1 MFQDLS
7 NSSLTHLNP
16 DNTKASPSVYSEN
29 DGSFNS
35 EENMRWISKKITQK
49 PFIVGKDTAEVNKSF
64 SVGEAPYGAYIG
76 EGLFSIDGYLF
87 KASGEGNVTY
97 DTGLGDRSAFVAS
110 TQYAQRFV
118 SDITHYGKKDELSA
132 DYSSFCFSEFDP
144 SNVSFDV
151 ENWENAFN
159 NGEPVGFVKMV
170 FRGGTDTSYSSQ
182 LTVTTRL
189 GVSYLEYIY
198 NDAAVSS
205 IPLKLMVQD
214 ENDLTPDNVRSI
226 VFHDT
231 DPKDYHAVAQII
243 NRTVGNDTY
252 SDTFIMY
259 PVYVKQT
266 DSNKAIITF
275 TDIFTT
281 TYRHAVSE
289 FMTSSYP
296 STVSNLIDMT
306 GANFSNPPTLC
317 KTTTMPSN
325 KYNYYEMY
333 SGTARQNTTITRTQS
348 LPYSIP
354 NVEKK
359 ELSSLVFPSTVS
371 SLTIKNDLS
380 YYCLVNPANPIER
393 NGTQVPV
400 ALFTSEGSLC
410 TDGFIVSGNDTLPMD
425 QSPIESYIHY
435 IKRNYLSDTSQTIT
449 EDAIEAVTLNQLNY
463 WNNFTTFYNTNI
475 APALS
480 AYLNLCYDS
489 LLDNVF
495 FNVDTGENT
504 DYMNIKVLGCGEK
517 YEGGIDED
525 FAKIATVTA
534 TGNKYENGSISAENF
549 ETTVRFEK
557 DITSDKYKVTKHV
570 SRSVK
575 TPLVSGKDLFYYEP
589 VVETFTW
596 NNSGTNVYRFEDPQ
610 LFLTNC
616 IKSGVEGLGSF
627 ELYNGDG
634 SIPVT
639 IQNVGEKVALDEFL
653 VPVRKKNDASV
664 EFNFGGTISILRTQP
679 IIANSLVN
687 SATYKFLQNN
697 WLVVFPTTLSVSKD
711 NLSYL
716 RGRDYDDPDKYD
728 GLTLNYKFP
737 CEVTDDEL
745 YMFDMG
751 ITSTRSKQAYDVEQS
766 LKYRF
771 IDSEYIRVRRE
782 AFIHVN
788 KLYGDN
794 YKGFRECVEEVTEN
808 MIEEASG
815 GYDLSSIPI
824 MRNALK
830 DHIESSQ
837 RNIFYISDDYISDEF
852 FKTDDASN
860 VSFMIVK
867 GGTTPSVD
875 RILVHIDEVGGNR
888 EAIKDTHLDI
898 EFSLFERHTDLCLIG
913 SPDESSETGLRA
925 ELYKKGSGGTLTYLI
940 SDFGGWDFDQR
951 DVEHTKNFDK
961 ISQTF
966 VYRVVVPAGTSQTS
980 DDLFVPQVFEF
991 SEFELGAVE
1000 SGSPTTKYI
1009 GTAGSIYNDVQNI
1022 KKIINRPAKNNLS
1035 IYSGTGLGKIRIDC
1049 IVPFKVTD
1057 CVLSFNDIQAVD
1069 QSHTQ
1074 QPSVSFD
1081 VYSDDDVCLIS
1092 NSSITC
1098 GNNAI
1103 AQINKSNIAQG
1114 NRNKNIGYIIINN
1127 HEVDPLN
1134 PEITTTFSGAML
1146 CTSTDWVIS
1155 KDFVYGY
1162 GELYEACKRLDTI
1175 NESIVSLVD
1184 RPTKNLLVSNDA
1196 EFYPTLETPDL
1207 IIDLE
1212 YAADRNQD
1220 YVLYIGMND
1229 VDIHIKFVMTDGTE
1243 SETYDV
1249 DGPNVD
1255 TVIEFNKDT
1264 LSLTNIK
1271 QVVISTDD
1279 NSNLLIS
1286 RVMLCLKSD
1295 WNISENFVYSLSERK
1310 SWLSTS

>member
-87 KASGEGNVTY
+87 KASGDGNVTY
-97 DTGLGDRSAFVAS
+97 DTGLAEKSAFVAS

-118 SDITHYGKKDELSA
+118 SDMTHYGKEDELSA

-170 FRGGTDTSYSSQ
+170 FRNNEKDGSYSSQ
-182 LTVTTRL
+182 LTITNRQ
-189 GVSYLEYIY
+189 GASYLEYIY
-198 NDAAVSS
+198 NGVAVSS
-205 IPLKLMVQD
+205 IPLRLISQT
-214 ENDLTPDNVRSI
+214 ESGLTPDNIRSVI
-226 VFHDT
+226 FHDT
-231 DPKDYHAVAQII
+231 DPKDYHAVAQVI
-243 NRTVGNDTY
+243 D

-266 DSNKAIITF
+266 DKNKAIITF

-296 STVSNLIDMT
+296 STVSNLIDMD
-306 GANFSNPPTLC
+306 GANFNADFTDIC
-317 KTTTMPSN
+317 KTTTMPSHR
-325 KYNYYEMY
+325 YDYYKMY
-333 SGTARQNTTITRTQS
+333 SGTTRQNTTITRDTFS
-348 LPYSIP
+348 MSGA
-354 NVEKK
+354 VVKK
-359 ELSSLVFPSTVS
+359 GLSDFVFPSTVS

-380 YYCLVNPANPIER
+380 YYCLNLTGGQQATQIDR
-393 NGTQVPV
+393 NGYKVPV

-410 TDGFIVSGNDTLPMD
+410 TDGFIVYGNTTLPMD

-435 IKRNYLSDTSQTIT
+435 IKRNYLSSTGQTVT
-449 EDAIEAVTLNQLNY
+449 EEAIEGVTLNQLNY
-463 WNNFTTFYNTNI
+463 WNNFTAFYNTNI
-475 APALS
+475 APAMS

-489 LLDNVF
+489 LLDNVV
-495 FNVDTGENT
+495 FNTNTEENK
-504 DYMNIKVLGCGEK
+504 DYMNIKILGCGEH
-517 YEGGIDED
+517 YSGGVDDD

-534 TGNKYENGSISAENF
+534 TGHKYENGSISAENF

-616 IKSGVEGLGSF
+616 IESGVEGLKSF
-627 ELYNGDG
+627 TLYYNNNTYVEIQGD
-634 SIPVT
+634 SE
-639 IQNVGEKVALDEFL
+639 EKIALDEFL

-697 WLVVFPTTLSVSKD
+697 WLVVFPTTLSVNKD

-716 RGRDYDDPDKYD
+716 RGRDYDNPSEYD

-751 ITSTRSKQAYDVEQS
+751 MTSTRSKQAYDVEQS

-771 IDSEYIRVRRE
+771 IDSEYVRVRRE

-788 KLYGDN
+788 KLYGDE

-808 MIEEASG
+808 MIKEASG
-815 GYDLSSIPI
+815 GYDFSSIPI
-824 MRNALK
+824 MRDALK

-852 FKTDDASN
+852 FKTDDTSN

-875 RILVHIDEVGGNR
+875 RIFVHIDEVGGSR

-966 VYRVVVPAGTSQTS
+966 VYRIVVPVGTSQTS

-991 SEFELGAVE
+991 SEFKLGAVE

-1035 IYSGTGLGKIRIDC
+1035 MYSGTGLGKIRIDC

-1057 CVLSFNDIQAVD
+1057 CVLSFNNIQAVD
-1069 QSHTQ
+1069 QSHIQ
-1074 QPSVSFD
+1074 QPNVSFD

-1092 NSSITC
+1092 NSSIAC
-1098 GNNAI
+1098 GNNAV
-1103 AQINKSNIAQG
+1103 AQISKSSVAQG

-1146 CTSTDWVIS
+1146 CTSTDWGIS

-1175 NESIVSLVD
+1175 NESIISLVD
-1184 RPTKNLLVSNDA
+1184 RPYKNLLKVNDVT
-1196 EFYPTLETPDL
+1196 FYPTLEVPDL

-1212 YAADRNQD
+1212 YPTDWD
-1220 YVLYIGMND
+1220 YDYILYIGSTTANLS
-1229 VDIHIKFVMTDGTE
+1229 IKI
-1243 SETYDV
+1243 
-1249 DGPNVD
+1249 VD
-1255 TVIEFNKDT
+1255 TNDTEYGPYTVDYDESAMSIVIDVQRQTGKYIK
-1264 LSLTNIK
+1264 NI
-1271 QVVISTDD
+1271 VISTE
-1279 NSNLLIS
+1279 NNETALLTQM
-1286 RVMLCLKSD
+1286 MLCRKSD
-1295 WNISENFVYSLSERK
+1295 WNISDRFVYSLSE
-1310 SWLSTS
+1310 LNNLI

>member
-1 MFQDLS
+1 MFQDLN
-7 NSSLTHLNP
+7 NSSLTRLNP

-49 PFIVGKDTAEVNKSF
+49 PFIVGKDTAEVNESF
-64 SVGEAPYGAYIG
+64 SVREAPYGAYVG

-87 KASGEGNVTY
+87 KAASDGNVTY
-97 DTGLGDRSAFVAS
+97 DTGLGEKSAFVANA
-110 TQYAQRFV
+110 QYAQRFV
-118 SDITHYGKKDELSA
+118 SDMTHYGKEDELSA

-170 FRGGTDTSYSSQ
+170 FRGEPDVPDSSYRLQ
-182 LTVTTRL
+182 LTVTDHQGR
-189 GVSYLEYIY
+189 SYLEYIY
-198 NDAAVSS
+198 NDVAVSS

-214 ENDLTPDNVRSI
+214 EHDLTPDNVRSI

-231 DPKDYHAVAQII
+231 DPKDYHAVAQMI
-243 NRTVGNDTY
+243 NRTDDGVTY

-259 PVYVKQT
+259 PVYVKKT
-266 DSNKAIITF
+266 DQNKAIITF

-281 TYRHAVSE
+281 TYRHSVSE

-296 STVSNLIDMT
+296 STVSNLIDMD
-306 GANFSNPPTLC
+306 GANFQNPPTDC
-317 KTTTMPSN
+317 KTTTMPSH
-325 KYNYYEMY
+325 KYNYHEMY
-333 SGTARQNTTITRTQS
+333 SGTTRQNTTITRDAFS
-348 LPYSIP
+348 MSGA
-354 NVEKK
+354 VVKK
-359 ELSSLVFPSTVS
+359 GLNDFVFPSTVS

-380 YYCLVNPANPIER
+380 YYCLVSPANPIMRGDYE
-393 NGTQVPV
+393 VPV

-410 TDGFIVSGNDTLPMD
+410 TDGFIIDGSVASTTLPMD

-435 IKRNYLSDTSQTIT
+435 IKRNYLSNTGQLVT
-449 EDAIEAVTLNQLNY
+449 EEAIEGVTLNDLNY
-463 WNNFTTFYNTNI
+463 WNGDPTNNFTTFYNTNI

-495 FNVDTGENT
+495 FNTNAD
-504 DYMNIKVLGCGEK
+504 DYMNIKILGCGEH
-517 YEGGIDED
+517 YGSGVDD
-525 FAKIATVTA
+525 AFAKIATVTA
-534 TGNKYENGSISAENF
+534 TGHKYENGSISTENF
-549 ETTVRFEK
+549 ETTVQFNK

-570 SRSVK
+570 SRSIK

-596 NNSGTNVYRFEDPQ
+596 NTLGTNVYRFEDPQ

-616 IKSGVEGLGSF
+616 IKSGVEGLSSF
-627 ELYNGDG
+627 VLYNGHDN
-634 SIPVT
+634 VT
-639 IQNVGEKVALDEFL
+639 ISNVGEKVALDEFL
-653 VPVRKKNDASV
+653 VPVRQKNDASV
-664 EFNFGGTISILRTQP
+664 EFNFGGALSILRTQN
-679 IIANSLVN
+679 IIAASLVN

-697 WLVVFPTTLSVSKD
+697 WLVVFPTTLSVNKD

-716 RGRDYDDPDKYD
+716 RGRDYGEPDKYD

-737 CEVTDDEL
+737 CQVTDDEL

-751 ITSTRSKQAYDVEQS
+751 MSNTRSRQGYDIEQS
-766 LKYRF
+766 IKYRF
-771 IDSEYIRVRRE
+771 TDFEYIRVRRE

-788 KLYGDN
+788 KLYGDE

-808 MIEEASG
+808 MIKEASG
-815 GYDLSSIPI
+815 GYDFSSIPI

-852 FKTDDASN
+852 FKTDDTSN
-860 VSFMIVK
+860 VSFMIVR
-867 GGTTPSVD
+867 GGTTHAVD
-875 RILVHIDEVGGNR
+875 RILVHIDEVGGSR
-888 EAIKDTHLDI
+888 EAIKDTNLDI

-966 VYRVVVPAGTSQTS
+966 VYRIVVPAGTSQTS
-980 DDLFVPQVFEF
+980 DDMFVPQVFEF

-1000 SGSPTTKYI
+1000 STSPTTKYI

-1035 IYSGTGLGKIRIDC
+1035 MYSGTGLGKIRIDC

-1057 CVLSFNDIQAVD
+1057 CVLSFNNIQAED

-1074 QPSVSFD
+1074 QPNVSFD

-1098 GNNAI
+1098 GSNAVV
-1103 AQINKSNIAQG
+1103 QISKSSVAQG

-1146 CTSTDWVIS
+1146 CTSTDWNIS

-1175 NESIVSLVD
+1175 NESIISLVD
-1184 RPTKNLLVSNDA
+1184 RPYKNLLKVNDA
-1196 EFYPTLETPDL
+1196 TFYPTLEVPDL

-1212 YAADRNQD
+1212 YPAYWNYD
-1220 YVLYIGMND
+1220 YILYIGSTTAD
-1229 VDIHIKFVMTDGTE
+1229 ISIKIVDINDNEYGPYTVDFEEFTAAIELQRHPNMYIK
-1243 SETYDV
+1243 
-1249 DGPNVD
+1249 
-1255 TVIEFNKDT
+1255 
-1264 LSLTNIK
+1264 NI
-1271 QVVISTDD
+1271 VISTE
-1279 NSNLLIS
+1279 NHENVFLTNM
-1286 RVMLCLKSD
+1286 MLCRKSD
-1295 WNISENFVYSLSERK
+1295 WDVSDEFVYSISALNDMI
-1310 SWLSTS
+1310 